1 MTELREE
8 TLIKKGFWYFI
19 FPSFILGILGA
30 FIPEIYMIL
39 PVHETDIC
47 LCSFAK
53 DSRTNVIGKIL
64 LTDNFD
70 AFKLVSIIT
79 FLVFNWIFLTTLL
92 IKIYRIRHIH
102 DETLIKRECAVI
114 LGVWILFSIAQ
125 YIFFLL
131 SQKQLCKCDTDFDAS
146 RYKIINLATYI
157 IIILRDGI
165 TYLITI
171 YFS

>member
-30 FIPEIYMIL
+30 VTPWIYMLL

-47 LCSFAK
+47 LCSFT
-53 DSRTNVIGKIL
+53 DSSTFFYDGSLSKH
-64 LTDNFD
+64 FK
-70 AFKLVSIIT
+70 AFKLVSIIA

-125 YIFFLL
+125 YALFLL
-131 SQKQLCKCDTDFDAS
+131 T
-146 RYKIINLATYI
+146 
-157 IIILRDGI
+157 
-165 TYLITI
+165 
-171 YFS
+171 

>member
-30 FIPEIYMIL
+30 FSPWIYVFL

-47 LCSFAK
+47 LCSFSERK
-53 DSRTNVIGKIL
+53 NSDYGF
-64 LTDNFD
+64 LTAHFEL
-70 AFKLVSIIT
+70 FKQVSIIA

-131 SQKQLCKCDTDFDAS
+131 SQTQLCKSYEAFNS
-146 RYKIINLATYI
+146 HTY
-157 IIILRDGI
+157 
-165 TYLITI
+165 
-171 YFS
+171 